1 MPEWLHRWLERHQHP
16 ASRVLHA
23 IGIPLL
29 PLAGGLAAWQL
40 VEGRWDLWF
49 RPVVLVGVSYLLQW
63 VGHRIEGNDL
73 GEVIAIKRL
82 LGRPYVAVSRRYRPT
97 IAAENAKRESQ

>member
-1 MPEWLHRWLERHQHP
+1 MSGWLHRWLERHQHP
-16 ASRVLHA
+16 TSRVLHA

-29 PLAGGLAAWQL
+29 PLAGGLAVWQL
-40 VEGRWDLWF
+40 VEGRWDLWY
-49 RPVVLVGVSYLLQW
+49 RPVALVGMSYLLQW

-73 GEVIAIKRL
+73 GEVIVIKRL

-97 IAAENAKRESQ
+97 TATESAERESQ